1 MAFWLPIFHWIHFSW
16 GFSEQLDQLRYR
28 CIFSPMSLAGL
39 STNSSKTN
47 KQKKH
52 VVEMSIGSKPTQ
64 KWCNWLCRCQAQTS
78 NMTITGSKWTWRL
91 KKAYQTLFH
100 LQTVNTHWLKLD
112 QTQSISMRW
121 VTTIGLT
128 VRVCVS
134 SLRQQKHWCDDLVR
148 SCCCFR
154 GHLTVLWKL
163 RLFQSQHHDSAVV
176 DGRSE
181 IDLGLTDWGEYM
193 TNDK

>member
-1 MAFWLPIFHWIHFSW
+1 
-16 GFSEQLDQLRYR
+16 
-28 CIFSPMSLAGL
+28 MSLAGL

>member
-1 MAFWLPIFHWIHFSW
+1 
-16 GFSEQLDQLRYR
+16 
-28 CIFSPMSLAGL
+28 MSLAGL

-193 TNDK
+193 TNNMQNVDQSGNHQWWHV